1 MPRASR
7 KAGWR
12 TWALAACLL
21 PCLALPAWAQQPD
34 RTEAALLSGS
44 PRLAAF
50 ALMRDRPAGQ
60 APLLARLL
68 HQEGML
74 RDGRP
79 APALLSRH
87 LTARPLLR
95 WDDNINGGIPGETLT
110 VGGIDL
116 TVSPESR
123 ARGGLVL
130 GLAAS
135 GNARYRLA
143 PGRML
148 RLASQATAV
157 YSPRH
162 DLSRQDLGLG
172 ACVAQHLGEW
182 RFVDLCGGYA
192 FGRTDLSNSHLAWT
206 GLRGSGLFEMAGG
219 LHELSLGLRQTWRKD
234 YRQAFADLSLDSA
247 LSGIGA
253 VGLRL
258 SAGERVDGHNAIR
271 YRAGLSLTRPIRKR
285 PVTFGIG
292 WQREE
297 GSTLFG
303 TPRRDDIRTLG
314 IEFGLTPKLTL
325 LLAGQ
330 HRSSTVP
337 MYDENRIMLDMRWR

>member
-1 MPRASR
+1 MLPASW

-12 TWALAACLL
+12 AWVFASLL
-21 PCLALPAWAQQPD
+21 PCLASPAWAEQPD
-34 RTEAALLSGS
+34 RTQAALMSGS
-44 PRLAAF
+44 PRLAGF
-50 ALMRDRPAGQ
+50 ALMRDRPAGR

-68 HQEGML
+68 HHEGML
-74 RDGRP
+74 RDARP
-79 APALLSRH
+79 QPVLLSRH

-95 WDDNINGGIPGETLT
+95 WDDNINGGIPGESLT

-135 GNARYRLA
+135 AGARYRLA
-143 PGRML
+143 PGRVL
-148 RLASQATAV
+148 RLAGQATAV

-172 ACVAQHLGEW
+172 ACLAQHLGEW

-192 FGRTDLSNSHLAWT
+192 FGRTDLSESHLAWT
-206 GLRGSGLFEMAGG
+206 GLRGTRLFEAAGA
-219 LHELSLGLRQTWRKD
+219 LHEMSLGLRQTWRKD
-234 YRQAFADLSLDSA
+234 YRQAFADLSLGSA
-247 LSGIGA
+247 VSGIGA
-253 VGLRL
+253 VGLQL
-258 SAGERVDGHNAIR
+258 SAGERVAGHNAIR
-271 YRAGLSLTRPIRKR
+271 YRAGLSLTRPVGNR
-285 PVTFGIG
+285 PVTLGIG

-297 GSTLFG
+297 GSAVFG
-303 TPRRDDIRTLG
+303 TPRRDDVRTLG
-314 IEFGLTPKLTL
+314 IEVALTPKFTL

-330 HRSSTVP
+330 RRSSTVP
-337 MYDENRIMLDMRWR
+337 MYDENRVMLDVRWR